1 MCVCVCACVRLDSG
15 VVVLCVRV
23 CGILSFPFALIPP
36 HAQACASKSQ
46 EPHQVGAALVQQGR
60 LHCLGSGGSV
70 SPPPPPRLSR
80 VFACLDCPSRP
91 RACVFAK
98 IWLVWGCSRVCA
110 GLGVDTRTRPRCP
123 PVANACR
130 ICFWAVASCR
140 RPLSLSAAFVFLV
153 GGGNVNDPDDKSAPS
168 RSRPT

>member
-1 MCVCVCACVRLDSG
+1 MRACVRLDSG

-23 CGILSFPFALIPP
+23 CGILSSPFALIPP
-36 HAQACASKSQ
+36 HAQDCASNSQ
-46 EPHQVGAALVQQGR
+46 EPHQVGATLVQQGG
-60 LHCLGSGGSV
+60 LHCSGSGGSV

-123 PVANACR
+123 PAAIACR
-130 ICFWAVASCR
+130 ICFWAVASCI
-140 RPLSLSAAFVFLV
+140 RPLPLFASFCFP
-153 GGGNVNDPDDKSAPS
+153 GGGNANNPNDDSAPS
-168 RSRPT
+168 RSLPTQGDEA